1 MIINFKNFLEIIK
14 NNFFSIIFVSI
25 FISLS
30 LSYFFFNISKSTV
43 SKVYIKVPN
52 EFEGYKNLI
61 DASNFS
67 KNMSITHKV
76 NRQLLKKY
84 FLKINNFQQYK
95 NQEFSKMMNS
105 IFAQLNS
112 SIIIKKNNKAK
123 KFLAENLIVF
133 EQLLFSKKV
142 ENEIKKI
149 ININLEN
156 YINTL
161 NSELSTARLVDMIKN
176 FKKNHEDYINNF
188 EIFENNT
195 EELFNYRSFC
205 LVRCYIIKTN
215 FTENQIY
222 LNYQYEIENKEKIEI
237 EYLNLEKKLE
247 SLSKILNNLDSYRYE
262 NHYTINQ
269 SRAAPMI
276 LFHEFFLF
284 LFLISIS
291 LVSIFVLFKKSFDE
305 EN

>member
-30 LSYFFFNISKSTV
+30 ISYFFFNISKSTV

-61 DASNFS
+61 DASDLLQNI
-67 KNMSITHKV
+67 SITHTV
-76 NRQLLKKY
+76 NRQHLNKY

-95 NQEFSKMMNS
+95 NQEFSKMLNS

-112 SIIIKKNNKAK
+112 SIIIKKNNKDK
-123 KFLAENLIVF
+123 KFLYENSIVF
-133 EQLLFSKKV
+133 EQLLFSKEV

-161 NSELSTARLVDMIKN
+161 NSELSSIRLLDMIKN

-195 EELFNYRSFC
+195 EELFNYKSFC
-205 LVRCYIIKTN
+205 LVRCYNIKTN
-215 FTENQIY
+215 PTKNQIY
-222 LNYQYEIENKEKIEI
+222 KSYQYEIENKEKIEI

-247 SLSKILNNLDSYRYE
+247 SLSKIINNLDSYKYE
-262 NHYTINQ
+262 NHYTIDQ
-269 SRAAPMI
+269 SRAVPMI